1 MRAPDTLV
9 MSVSNMSCA
18 SCAGRVDKAL
28 WQLPGVL
35 AVDVNLATETV
46 QVTYTPDLAS
56 RADFIAAS
64 TAAGYA
70 AQEHSEDS
78 HGQVQARK
86 QQLAEA
92 YGRRSRLAVF
102 LAAPVI
108 ILGMGGHILPGFERL
123 IADVIGQKANWII
136 QCIFATAVLFG
147 PGLDFYR
154 RGFPALW
161 RGAPDMNSLVALGTG
176 AAYAFSLIATFLPQ
190 VLPEGVSGVYYEP
203 ASLIVV
209 LILFGR
215 DLENR
220 AKGRTGKAI
229 QSLLGLRV
237 KTAQVRRAGEFV
249 ECPIEEIVVGDVLSL
264 RPGER
269 VAVDGV
275 VHEGSSYIDESMI
288 TGEPRPVE
296 KSTGAALTA
305 GTVNGMGHVIY
316 EARRV
321 GHDTTLS
328 QIIQLVEQAQG
339 AKLPI
344 KALVDRLTLWF
355 VPMVLTL
362 AFVTVTVWMIWGPA
376 PALPYA
382 LVAGVCVLIIACPCA
397 MGLATP
403 TSIMVGTGRAAEMG
417 VLFRKGDALQLLAD
431 VDVIA
436 FDKTGTLTRGQPVLT
451 DLDVADGLGRRAA
464 LQVMASVE
472 QGSDHPIA
480 RAIVMAA
487 AEEGLDL
494 LPIQDGQTY
503 AGLGLSA
510 HVAGEEVIL
519 GTERFMRE
527 RGIDVKGYH
536 GSAEAL
542 ASQGKSVIFAARAG
556 QVIAL
561 AGVSDALKPSTQ
573 GAIAQLKAAGITVVM
588 LTGDRRDA
596 ALQIAA
602 DLGIDQVHAELL
614 PADKSRVLAEL
625 KTKARQLAFLRREF
639 VSDRSHDNW
648 KARLGSV
655 GVAQSPVLVRIADAA
670 GATLPFGEIGEI
682 LVSGSIV
689 MRGYW
694 QNPQATAKTIREG
707 WLWTGDMG
715 AMDADGFVTLHDRS
729 KDMIISG
736 GSNIYPRE
744 VEEVLLEHEHVAE
757 VAVVGRPEADWGE
770 VVVAFV
776 VPVAGQAVTRAEL
789 DAHCIAQIARFK
801 RPKDYRFVAELP
813 KNNYGKIL
821 KTKLRT
827 ILENGEGDE

>member
-78 HGQVQARK
+78 HGQVQVRK

-92 YGRRSRLAVF
+92 YGRRSRLAAF

-190 VLPEGVSGVYYEP
+190 ILPEGVSGVYYEP

-237 KTAQVRRAGEFV
+237 KTAQVRRAGKFV

-355 VPMVLTL
+355 VPMVLIL

-625 KTKARQLAFLRREF
+625 KTKARQLAFVGDGINDAPALAAADIGIALGTGTDVAVESADIVLMSGDLLGVVNAIEMSRLTLRNIKQNLF
-639 VSDRSHDNW
+639 WAFGYN
-648 KARLGSV
+648 
-655 GVAQSPVLVRIADAA
+655 VALIPVAA
-670 GATLPFGEIGEI
+670 GALYPAFGMLLSPI
-682 LVSGSIV
+682 LAAAAMALSSI
-689 MRGYW
+689 
-694 QNPQATAKTIREG
+694 
-707 WLWTGDMG
+707 
-715 AMDADGFVTLHDRS
+715 FVLANALRLR
-729 KDMIISG
+729 
-736 GSNIYPRE
+736 Y
-744 VEEVLLEHEHVAE
+744 V
-757 VAVVGRPEADWGE
+757 
-770 VVVAFV
+770 
-776 VPVAGQAVTRAEL
+776 RA
-789 DAHCIAQIARFK
+789 AR
-801 RPKDYRFVAELP
+801 
-813 KNNYGKIL
+813 
-821 KTKLRT
+821 
-827 ILENGEGDE
+827 

>member
-35 AVDVNLATETV
+35 AVDVNLATETA

-92 YGRRSRLAVF
+92 YGRRSRLAAF

-625 KTKARQLAFLRREF
+625 KTKARQLAFVGDGINDAPALAAADIGIALGTGTDVAVESADIVLMSGDLLGVVNAIEMSRLTLRNIKQNLF
-639 VSDRSHDNW
+639 WAFGYN
-648 KARLGSV
+648 
-655 GVAQSPVLVRIADAA
+655 VALIPVAA
-670 GATLPFGEIGEI
+670 GALYPAFGMLLSPI
-682 LVSGSIV
+682 LAAAAMALSSI
-689 MRGYW
+689 
-694 QNPQATAKTIREG
+694 
-707 WLWTGDMG
+707 
-715 AMDADGFVTLHDRS
+715 FVLANALRLR
-729 KDMIISG
+729 
-736 GSNIYPRE
+736 Y
-744 VEEVLLEHEHVAE
+744 V
-757 VAVVGRPEADWGE
+757 
-770 VVVAFV
+770 
-776 VPVAGQAVTRAEL
+776 RA
-789 DAHCIAQIARFK
+789 AR
-801 RPKDYRFVAELP
+801 
-813 KNNYGKIL
+813 
-821 KTKLRT
+821 
-827 ILENGEGDE
+827 

>member
-28 WQLPGVL
+28 RQLPGVL
-35 AVDVNLATETV
+35 AVDVNLTTETA

-92 YGRRSRLAVF
+92 YGRRSRLAAF

-190 VLPEGVSGVYYEP
+190 ILPEGVSGVYYEP

-249 ECPIEEIVVGDVLSL
+249 ECPIEEIIVGDVLSL

-573 GAIAQLKAAGITVVM
+573 GAIARLKAAGITVVM

-625 KTKARQLAFLRREF
+625 KTKARQSAFVGDGINDAPALAAADIGIALGTGTDVAVESADIVLMSGDLLGVVNAIEMSRLTLRNIKQNLF
-639 VSDRSHDNW
+639 WAFGYN
-648 KARLGSV
+648 
-655 GVAQSPVLVRIADAA
+655 VALIPVAA
-670 GATLPFGEIGEI
+670 GALYPAFGMLLSPI
-682 LVSGSIV
+682 LAAAAMALSSI
-689 MRGYW
+689 
-694 QNPQATAKTIREG
+694 
-707 WLWTGDMG
+707 
-715 AMDADGFVTLHDRS
+715 FVLANALRLR
-729 KDMIISG
+729 
-736 GSNIYPRE
+736 Y
-744 VEEVLLEHEHVAE
+744 V
-757 VAVVGRPEADWGE
+757 
-770 VVVAFV
+770 
-776 VPVAGQAVTRAEL
+776 RA
-789 DAHCIAQIARFK
+789 AR
-801 RPKDYRFVAELP
+801 
-813 KNNYGKIL
+813 
-821 KTKLRT
+821 
-827 ILENGEGDE
+827 

>member
-28 WQLPGVL
+28 RQLPGVL
-35 AVDVNLATETV
+35 AVDVNLATETA

-625 KTKARQLAFLRREF
+625 KTKARQLAFVGDGINDAPALAAADIGIALGTGTDVAVESADIVLMSGDLLGVVNAIEMSRLTLRNIKQNLF
-639 VSDRSHDNW
+639 WAFGYN
-648 KARLGSV
+648 
-655 GVAQSPVLVRIADAA
+655 VALIPVAA
-670 GATLPFGEIGEI
+670 GALYPAFGMLLSPI
-682 LVSGSIV
+682 LAAAAMALSSI
-689 MRGYW
+689 
-694 QNPQATAKTIREG
+694 
-707 WLWTGDMG
+707 
-715 AMDADGFVTLHDRS
+715 FVLANALRLR
-729 KDMIISG
+729 
-736 GSNIYPRE
+736 Y
-744 VEEVLLEHEHVAE
+744 V
-757 VAVVGRPEADWGE
+757 
-770 VVVAFV
+770 
-776 VPVAGQAVTRAEL
+776 RA
-789 DAHCIAQIARFK
+789 AR
-801 RPKDYRFVAELP
+801 
-813 KNNYGKIL
+813 
-821 KTKLRT
+821 
-827 ILENGEGDE
+827 

>member
-190 VLPEGVSGVYYEP
+190 ILPEGVSGVYYEP

-237 KTAQVRRAGEFV
+237 KTAQVRRAGKFV

-296 KSTGAALTA
+296 KSTGAALPA

-573 GAIAQLKAAGITVVM
+573 GAIARLKAAGITVVM

-614 PADKSRVLAEL
+614 PADKSRVLAGL
-625 KTKARQLAFLRREF
+625 KTKARQLAFVGDGINDAPALAAADIGIALGTGTDVAVESADIVLMSGDLLGVVNAIEMSRLTLRNIKQNLF
-639 VSDRSHDNW
+639 WAFGYN
-648 KARLGSV
+648 
-655 GVAQSPVLVRIADAA
+655 VALIPVAA
-670 GATLPFGEIGEI
+670 GALYPAFGMLLSPI
-682 LVSGSIV
+682 LAAAAMALSSI
-689 MRGYW
+689 
-694 QNPQATAKTIREG
+694 
-707 WLWTGDMG
+707 
-715 AMDADGFVTLHDRS
+715 FVLANALRLR
-729 KDMIISG
+729 
-736 GSNIYPRE
+736 Y
-744 VEEVLLEHEHVAE
+744 V
-757 VAVVGRPEADWGE
+757 
-770 VVVAFV
+770 
-776 VPVAGQAVTRAEL
+776 RA
-789 DAHCIAQIARFK
+789 AR
-801 RPKDYRFVAELP
+801 
-813 KNNYGKIL
+813 
-821 KTKLRT
+821 
-827 ILENGEGDE
+827 

>member
-28 WQLPGVL
+28 RQLPGVL

-237 KTAQVRRAGEFV
+237 KTAQVRRAGKFV

-625 KTKARQLAFLRREF
+625 KTKARQLAFVGDGINDAPALAAADIGIALGTGTDVAVESADIVLMSGDLLGVVNAIEMSRLTLRNIKQNLF
-639 VSDRSHDNW
+639 WAFGYN
-648 KARLGSV
+648 
-655 GVAQSPVLVRIADAA
+655 VALIPVAA
-670 GATLPFGEIGEI
+670 GALYPAFGMLLSPI
-682 LVSGSIV
+682 LAAAAMALSSI
-689 MRGYW
+689 
-694 QNPQATAKTIREG
+694 
-707 WLWTGDMG
+707 
-715 AMDADGFVTLHDRS
+715 FVLANALRLR
-729 KDMIISG
+729 
-736 GSNIYPRE
+736 Y
-744 VEEVLLEHEHVAE
+744 V
-757 VAVVGRPEADWGE
+757 
-770 VVVAFV
+770 
-776 VPVAGQAVTRAEL
+776 RA
-789 DAHCIAQIARFK
+789 AR
-801 RPKDYRFVAELP
+801 
-813 KNNYGKIL
+813 
-821 KTKLRT
+821 
-827 ILENGEGDE
+827 

>member
-28 WQLPGVL
+28 RQLPGVL
-35 AVDVNLATETV
+35 AVDVNLATETA

-108 ILGMGGHILPGFERL
+108 ILGMGGHVLPGFERL

-355 VPMVLTL
+355 VPMVLIL

-625 KTKARQLAFLRREF
+625 KTKARQLAFVGDGINDAPALAAADIGIALGTGTDVAVESADIVLMSGDLLGVVNAIEMSRLTLRNIKQNLF
-639 VSDRSHDNW
+639 WAFGYN
-648 KARLGSV
+648 
-655 GVAQSPVLVRIADAA
+655 VALIPVAA
-670 GATLPFGEIGEI
+670 GALYPAFGMLLSPI
-682 LVSGSIV
+682 LAAAAMALSSI
-689 MRGYW
+689 
-694 QNPQATAKTIREG
+694 
-707 WLWTGDMG
+707 
-715 AMDADGFVTLHDRS
+715 FVLANALRLR
-729 KDMIISG
+729 
-736 GSNIYPRE
+736 Y
-744 VEEVLLEHEHVAE
+744 V
-757 VAVVGRPEADWGE
+757 
-770 VVVAFV
+770 
-776 VPVAGQAVTRAEL
+776 RA
-789 DAHCIAQIARFK
+789 AR
-801 RPKDYRFVAELP
+801 
-813 KNNYGKIL
+813 
-821 KTKLRT
+821 
-827 ILENGEGDE
+827 